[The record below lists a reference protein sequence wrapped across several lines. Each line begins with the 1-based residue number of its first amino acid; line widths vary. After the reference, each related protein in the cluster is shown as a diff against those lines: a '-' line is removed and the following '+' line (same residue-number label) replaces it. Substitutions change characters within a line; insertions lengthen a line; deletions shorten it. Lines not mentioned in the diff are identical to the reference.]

1 MAKKAVAAGKSKARK
16 MDLAGTLKRG
26 LAMLQCVGQAREA
39 SILDIADRLT
49 LSRSTVYRIA
59 DDLRGLGYLEV
70 NARTG
75 RFRLGSQAI
84 QLGVAALQS
93 SDIMQIAPGMLQFL
107 LETTR
112 ESVNLAVFDTDS
124 MILVYREQ
132 GPQSVTISSR
142 LGSRRPMHASG
153 LGKAFLS
160 AMKEAERKT
169 LIARLK
175 LERCTPHTQVTARD
189 LERDIA
195 AAQKRGYTID
205 RMEFE
210 ATLACCAAPV
220 YDHRAV
226 PIATISVS
234 GPAER
239 IIPQVER
246 IGTLV
251 AETAGAI
258 SKRLGY
264 IDTSHE
270 WGIDSR
276 LLDTK

>member
-1 MAKKAVAAGKSKARK
+1 MAKKATAGSKSKARK
-16 MDLAGTLKRG
+16 KDLAGTLKRG
-26 LAMLQCVGQAREA
+26 LAMLQCVGHAREA
-39 SILDIADRLT
+39 TILDIADKLG

-59 DDLRGLGYLEV
+59 DDLRALGYLEV
-70 NARTG
+70 NSRTG

-142 LGSRRPMHASG
+142 LGARRPMHASG
-153 LGKAFLS
+153 LGKAFLL

-169 LIARLK
+169 LIGRLK
-175 LERCTPHTQVTARD
+175 LERCTPHTLVTARD

-195 AAQKRGYTID
+195 AAQNRGYTID

-210 ATLACCAAPV
+210 VTLACCAAPV

-226 PIATISVS
+226 PVATISVS

-239 IIPQVER
+239 IMPQVER
-246 IGTLV
+246 IGSLV
-251 AETAGAI
+251 AETASAI

-264 IDTSHE
+264 IDPTRD
-270 WGIDSR
+270 WVPGTG
-276 LLDTK
+276 LLDT